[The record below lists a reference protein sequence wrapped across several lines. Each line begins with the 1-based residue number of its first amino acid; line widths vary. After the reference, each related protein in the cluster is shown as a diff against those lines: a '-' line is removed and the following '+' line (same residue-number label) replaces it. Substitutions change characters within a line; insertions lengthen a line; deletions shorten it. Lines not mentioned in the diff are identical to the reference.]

1 MVWDVP
7 GSILQNFIIMG
18 RIAPKSTEMKTMAT
32 KLVVIANVSVK
43 GVIKMAARAAP
54 ATPRSSESAK
64 PIWISRSRIPF
75 KFWSLT
81 APVARPR
88 ITPVKRLKSQF
99 WVLPVVRHPSDAN
112 ANLPRTDTGLVS
124 GVPSSTDEHC
134 KKSYN
139 YQVLL
144 QKLFVATYNKGWHR
158 LQY

>member
-75 KFWSLT
+75 KF
-81 APVARPR
+81 
-88 ITPVKRLKSQF
+88 
-99 WVLPVVRHPSDAN
+99 
-112 ANLPRTDTGLVS
+112 
-124 GVPSSTDEHC
+124 
-134 KKSYN
+134 
-139 YQVLL
+139 
-144 QKLFVATYNKGWHR
+144 
-158 LQY
+158 